1 MSPLRA
7 LLFDLDG
14 LLIDSEPLW
23 SLADERFLARRGKP
37 YSDEVK
43 AWVMGRK
50 PHEVLVYYKD
60 LHGLEGTVAELTEE
74 RQQIITDLFRSELLP
89 RPGADELLRAAVDAG
104 LRLGLVTGSPE
115 PLPGIALRRCGW
127 SERFHSVVT
136 SAEVE
141 QGKPAPDVYLAGL
154 ARVGAAAGETVAFED
169 APNGVRSAIAAG
181 LRCVGVPDER
191 YTPAA
196 ALEEAGAT
204 RVVASLERL
213 TLEELE
219 GLL

>member
-7 LLFDLDG
+7 LLLDLDG

-23 SLADERFLARRGKP
+23 SRADEEFLGRRGKP
-37 YSDEVK
+37 YDDGVK

-50 PHEVLVYYKD
+50 PHEVLAYYKQR
-60 LHGLEGTVAELTEE
+60 HGIDGTVAELNEE
-74 RQQIITDLFRSELLP
+74 RQQIITGLFRAELQP
-89 RPGADELLRAAVDAG
+89 MPGADALLRVSAEAG

-115 PLPGIALRRCGW
+115 PLPGIALQRCGW
-127 SERFHSVVT
+127 VELFHSVVT

-141 QGKPAPDVYLAGL
+141 NGKPAPYVYLAGL
-154 ARVGAAAGETVAFED
+154 QRVGTDAAEAVAFED

-181 LRCVGVPDER
+181 LACVGVPDER

-196 ALEEAGAT
+196 TLEQAGAT
-204 RVVASLERL
+204 RVVASLEGL
-213 TLEELE
+213 TLEALE
-219 GLL
+219 GMV